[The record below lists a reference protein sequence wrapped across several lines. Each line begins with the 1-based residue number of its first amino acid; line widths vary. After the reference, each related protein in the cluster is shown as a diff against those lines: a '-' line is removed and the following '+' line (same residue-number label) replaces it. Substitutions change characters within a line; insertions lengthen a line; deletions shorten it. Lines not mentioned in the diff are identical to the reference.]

1 MTKGGRGP
9 ALSCLKGETVMHD
22 RSVVGL
28 NPPLRLIRS
37 AALGALALCATPSL
51 AQTPAE
57 ACKQTLAQT
66 VEFASDKTTLD
77 ATARALVR
85 RQAKCLESVGGPVLV
100 EGFWDDSSTQGK
112 ARELSLR
119 IASRVR
125 DELVKGGVAES
136 RVKPVGH
143 GRDQSLDPAKPTE
156 RRRVVRVVVGG

>member
-1 MTKGGRGP
+1 M
-9 ALSCLKGETVMHD
+9 
-22 RSVVGL
+22 
-28 NPPLRLIRS
+28 
-37 AALGALALCATPSL
+37 LCAMPSL

-57 ACKQTLAQT
+57 ACKQTLAQA

-100 EGFWDDSSTQGK
+100 EGFWDDSSTQPK

-125 DELVKGGVAES
+125 DELVKGGVAEG
-136 RVKPVGH
+136 RVKAVGH
-143 GRDQSLDPAKPTE
+143 GRDQSFDPANPTE
-156 RRRVVRVVVGG
+156 RRRVVRVVAGG

>member
-1 MTKGGRGP
+1 
-9 ALSCLKGETVMHD
+9 LVHD
-22 RSVVGL
+22 HSIVGAGL
-28 NPPLRLIRS
+28 NPPLRHIRTI
-37 AALGALALCATPSL
+37 AFGLFALGLMLSGAT

-100 EGFWDDSSTQGK
+100 EGFWDDSSTQFK
-112 ARELSLR
+112 ARELSTR

-125 DELVKGGVAES
+125 DELVKGGVAEG
-136 RVKPVGH
+136 RVKALGH
-143 GRDQSLDPAKPTE
+143 GRDQALDPANPSD
-156 RRRVVRVVVGG
+156 RRRVVRVVAGG